1 MISELNASIRNV
13 LEGDNIMNGPVLRH
27 RSRNELTA
35 MDNLSSLLHLQIDPE
50 TMRNYA
56 HDIFFHL

>member
-1 MISELNASIRNV
+1 MISEFNASVRNV
-13 LEGDNIMNGPVLRH
+13 LEGDNIVSRLILRH

-50 TMRNYA
+50 DYA
-56 HDIFFHL
+56 KLRT